1 MSFPYIR
8 YQLAHSFV
16 AGDIHFD
23 DDENYVN
30 EHSRSSHGE
39 DVMLRRV
46 RAINIDTKGGVIDL
60 PVVAFRKLNL
70 LISCIFHSHTC
81 IGL

>member
-46 RAINIDTKGGVIDL
+46 RAINIDTKGRVIDL
-60 PVVAFRKLNL
+60 PVARV
-70 LISCIFHSHTC
+70 IFHDEWNINHA
-81 IGL
+81 LFFL